1 MCILLIYCVCL
12 WAAGQVRAAGV
23 TSPTLLTSLQQVSA
37 AAGLSASAAA
47 TPMSTIRLTMPQQTR
62 QRSPASAGTAAATP
76 QMPAQ
81 VLKVMGSQP
90 GSIPQI
96 ITLSSPR
103 AVCTDC
109 RHVEPIHSNNN
120 YIHCPNSQKSQVCF

>member
-1 MCILLIYCVCL
+1 M
-12 WAAGQVRAAGV
+12 RAAGV
-23 TSPTLLTSLQQVSA
+23 TSPTLLTSLQQV
-37 AAGLSASAAA
+37 AAGTSASAAV

-62 QRSPASAGTAAATP
+62 QRSPAAVGPAATP

-103 AVCTDC
+103 AVC
-109 RHVEPIHSNNN
+109 IH
-120 YIHCPNSQKSQVCF
+120 HL

>member
-1 MCILLIYCVCL
+1 M
-12 WAAGQVRAAGV
+12 RAGV
-23 TSPTLLTSLQQVSA
+23 TSPTLLTSLQQASA
-37 AAGLSASAAA
+37 AASAVSATA

-62 QRSPASAGTAAATP
+62 QRSPAAIGTAATP
-76 QMPAQ
+76 QMSAQ

-103 AVCTDC
+103 AVFT
-109 RHVEPIHSNNN
+109 HLY
-120 YIHCPNSQKSQVCF
+120 YID